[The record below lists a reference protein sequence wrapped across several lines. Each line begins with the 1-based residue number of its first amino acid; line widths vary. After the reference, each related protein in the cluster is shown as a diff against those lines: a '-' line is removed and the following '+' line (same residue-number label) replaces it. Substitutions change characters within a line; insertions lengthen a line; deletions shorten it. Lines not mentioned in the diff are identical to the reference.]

1 MTKEDLSRF
10 VDAQADT
17 YDTALAEI
25 RAGQKRSHWM
35 WFIFPQLRG
44 LGHSTMAQHYG
55 IASLDE
61 ARAYLAHPV
70 LGPRYRTCVE
80 AVDALGT
87 NDPVAVF
94 GTTDAMKL
102 RSSLT
107 LFEAAELSPMIDDV
121 LKRFFNGKRDPATQ
135 QMLSASSNATD

>member
-1 MTKEDLSRF
+1 MRAHDLARF
-10 VDAQADT
+10 VDAQSDS

-25 RAGQKRSHWM
+25 RSGQKRSHWM

-44 LGHSTMAQHYG
+44 LGHSAMAQHYG

-61 ARAYLAHPV
+61 ARTYLSHPV
-70 LGPRYRTCVE
+70 LGPRYRTCIE

-87 NDPVAVF
+87 DDPVAVF

-107 LFEAAELSPMIDDV
+107 LFEAAEPSQLIDNV
-121 LKRFFNGKRDPATQ
+121 LHRFFNGGRDAATQ
-135 QMLSASSNATD
+135 QMLSASKNATV

>member
-1 MTKEDLSRF
+1 MTTDDLSRF

-17 YDTALAEI
+17 YTAALAEI
-25 RAGQKRSHWM
+25 RSGQKRSHWM

-44 LGHSTMAQHYG
+44 LGSSAMAQHYG

-70 LGPRYRTCVE
+70 LGPHYRICVE
-80 AVDALGT
+80 AVDSLGT

-107 LFEAAELSPMIDDV
+107 LFEAAAPSPLIDKILS
-121 LKRFFNGKRDPATQ
+121 RFFNADRDAATQ
-135 QMLSASSNATD
+135 QMLSAANNATD

>member
-1 MTKEDLSRF
+1 MTGGNLSRF

-25 RAGQKRSHWM
+25 RSGQKRSHWM

-44 LGHSTMAQHYG
+44 LGHSAMAQHYG

-61 ARAYLAHPV
+61 ARAYLSHPV

-102 RSSLT
+102 RSSFT
-107 LFEAAELSPMIDDV
+107 LFDEVEPSQLIDDV
-121 LKRFFNGKRDPATQ
+121 LHRFFNGRRDAATQ
-135 QMLSASSNATD
+135 QMLWASNNATD